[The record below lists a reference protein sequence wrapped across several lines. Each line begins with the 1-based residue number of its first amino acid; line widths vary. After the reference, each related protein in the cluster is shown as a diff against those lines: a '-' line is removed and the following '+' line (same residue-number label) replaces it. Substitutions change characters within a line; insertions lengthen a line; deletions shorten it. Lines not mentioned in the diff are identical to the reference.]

1 MQIIQGLSI
10 NQVQTGF
17 ELTGTMINSMFGHG
31 VFLLKSEARN
41 LLKYLEQEL
50 PVTAPLLK
58 D

>member
-17 ELTGTMINSMFGHG
+17 ELTGTMINPLFGHG
-31 VFLLKSEARN
+31 IFLLKSEARN